1 MYEAGEGGFDAL
13 QARVSKILIIIRAI
27 ELELGQVVDKVAQHA
42 NFYHDELQNSAQFYR
57 LLLYLP
63 HT

>member
-1 MYEAGEGGFDAL
+1 MYEGGEGGFDAL
-13 QARVSKILIIIRAI
+13 QAFVTQLLIIIRAV

-42 NFYHDELQNSAQFYR
+42 NFDHDEFQNSAQFNR